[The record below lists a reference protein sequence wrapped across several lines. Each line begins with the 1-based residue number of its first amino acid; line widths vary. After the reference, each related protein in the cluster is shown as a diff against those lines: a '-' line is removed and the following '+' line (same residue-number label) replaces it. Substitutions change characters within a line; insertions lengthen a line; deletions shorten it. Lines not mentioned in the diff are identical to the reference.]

1 MRRIHLI
8 AGVLALLAFL
18 LSGQAMHFHR
28 PPTHD
33 LAPEFRLMFVSRH
46 IYLLAGAL
54 VNLCLGMYLQT
65 SHIGWRRLGQMLGS
79 VLVVVSPAFSLL
91 AFLYEPER
99 GMVGHSWRTPA
110 GLIPLFAGVMLH
122 LVSRIGEKRS
132 AALN

>member
-1 MRRIHLI
+1 
-8 AGVLALLAFL
+8 
-18 LSGQAMHFHR
+18 
-28 PPTHD
+28 
-33 LAPEFRLMFVSRH
+33 MFVSRH

-54 VNLCLGMYLQT
+54 VNLCLGLYLQT
-65 SHIGWRRLGQMLGS
+65 SQSGWRRITQFLGS
-79 VLVVVSPAFSLL
+79 FLIVLSPAFSVL

-99 GMVGHSWRTPA
+99 GMAGHSWRTPA

>member
-8 AGVLALLAFL
+8 VGLVALLAFL

-28 PPTHD
+28 PPTHA

-54 VNLCLGMYLQT
+54 VNLCLGLYLQP
-65 SHIGWRRLGQMLGS
+65 SRLGWRRIAQMLGS
-79 VLVVVSPAFSLL
+79 VLVVISPAFSFL

-99 GMVGHSWRTPA
+99 GMAGHSWRTPA

-132 AALN
+132 AG